1 MRRRRLVATL
11 GAVGCSSGSP
21 DVNPVDGAP
30 SVTAAATESQVPE
43 AARVSDGSTSAES
56 ADGGPDDTAVA
67 VSEQTSG
74 RADLGGFDDYVP
86 ADPDPTQLGFDPD
99 ALMGTL
105 DNGLRY
111 YLRSNGTP
119 AESLEMRLVVDAGAL
134 VDPPGFEGVAHFVEH
149 MLFNGTERFSQNELG
164 QVLRSIG
171 TEFGPDVNAYTSA
184 DETVY
189 SLDVALDDPEALDLA
204 FTVLSQWASAAT
216 IRPADV
222 EAERGIVT
230 DEHRLR
236 DESANGRNSN
246 FLDAIYY
253 RGTVY
258 EGMLIGGSEQSIAS
272 TTAEQL
278 REFYDTWYRPD
289 NMAVVV
295 VGDLPV
301 AELQLKVEEHFGVL
315 AARADALPAQP
326 KRHTFTA
333 AFVTEPVADVVTHPD
348 YGDISMSIDWQLPAW
363 PPSTVGGDRLRHMEV
378 LIARMLDIRLDSAFR
393 AGLMSQ
399 ASEPSLGLWQEARGL
414 RLYGTNLRG
423 QDLAQAITDYLSIV
437 RGRRALRVHRRRTR
451 TGHSRRAHCAR
462 RPPRTRPHDQQLG
475 LRGQLCGAF
484 HARRGHREHRR
495 SGCPARRAARHL
507 HRRGDDCAPALAAG
521 GRGRRWWC
529 PSATTPQMCQPP
541 LSCGMRSKRQPR

>member
-1 MRRRRLVATL
+1 MYANRSTYAQIASARSTIDRDRPERDLSHPGQAERPRKTRDRGVGREKQTSRRHPTGPMRRRRLVASVLVATL

-204 FTVLSQWASAAT
+204 FTVLSQWA
-216 IRPADV
+216 
-222 EAERGIVT
+222 
-230 DEHRLR
+230 
-236 DESANGRNSN
+236 
-246 FLDAIYY
+246 
-253 RGTVY
+253 
-258 EGMLIGGSEQSIAS
+258 
-272 TTAEQL
+272 
-278 REFYDTWYRPD
+278 
-289 NMAVVV
+289 
-295 VGDLPV
+295 VG
-301 AELQLKVEEHFGVL
+301 
-315 AARADALPAQP
+315 
-326 KRHTFTA
+326 
-333 AFVTEPVADVVTHPD
+333 
-348 YGDISMSIDWQLPAW
+348 
-363 PPSTVGGDRLRHMEV
+363 
-378 LIARMLDIRLDSAFR
+378 
-393 AGLMSQ
+393 
-399 ASEPSLGLWQEARGL
+399 
-414 RLYGTNLRG
+414 
-423 QDLAQAITDYLSIV
+423 
-437 RGRRALRVHRRRTR
+437 
-451 TGHSRRAHCAR
+451 C
-462 RPPRTRPHDQQLG
+462 HD
-475 LRGQLCGAF
+475 
-484 HARRGHREHRR
+484 
-495 SGCPARRAARHL
+495 PARRRGSRTRH
-507 HRRGDDCAPALAAG
+507 RD
-521 GRGRRWWC
+521 
-529 PSATTPQMCQPP
+529 
-541 LSCGMRSKRQPR
+541 